1 MQYIAEGVCVS
12 MKEVD
17 EKLKEMHMGRIIH
30 MLSHQMKRNCN
41 NVDSAITNDDLT
53 VMQKHVLKFASGI
66 SSQRSLPEGHRRR
79 VSDQEIYGDRYPEAH
94 GESWLYQ
101 KRKRKEGCQTET
113 NCPDC
118 EGRRDT
124 AEDSGADS
132 EDRGEIAGRNPT
144 GECNNLQTDFVADV
158 S

>member
-1 MQYIAEGVCVS
+1 M
-12 MKEVD
+12 
-17 EKLKEMHMGRIIH
+17 
-30 MLSHQMKRNCN
+30 
-41 NVDSAITNDDLT
+41 
-53 VMQKHVLKFASGI
+53 
-66 SSQRSLPEGHRRR
+66 
-79 VSDQEIYGDRYPEAH
+79 
-94 GESWLYQ
+94 
-101 KRKRKEGCQTET
+101 RKRKEGCQTET

-144 GECNNLQTDFVADV
+144 GECNNLQADFVADV

>member
-1 MQYIAEGVCVS
+1 
-12 MKEVD
+12 MKEAD

-53 VMQKHVLKFASGI
+53 VMQKHVLKFVLLE
-66 SSQRSLPEGHRRR
+66 SLHR
-79 VSDQEIYGDRYPEAH
+79 D
-94 GESWLYQ
+94 LYQ
-101 KRKRKEGCQTET
+101 KDIEEEFQIRKSTVTGILKLMESHGYIRRESVKRCQTET

-144 GECNNLQTDFVADV
+144 GECNNLQADFVADV